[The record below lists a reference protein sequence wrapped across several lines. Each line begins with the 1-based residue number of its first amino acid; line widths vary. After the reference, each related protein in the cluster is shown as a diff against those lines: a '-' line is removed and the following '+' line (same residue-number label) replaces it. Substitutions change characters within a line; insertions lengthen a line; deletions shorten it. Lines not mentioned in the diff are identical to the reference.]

1 MSSPAANAATP
12 MLSIQRQ
19 LAARWWQ
26 LPRRDRKAVL
36 WALTAVV
43 LVIVWFAAIRPAMT
57 TLSAAPAQL
66 DALDL
71 QIQQMQRLAAE
82 SRDLRAT
89 PPVSMAQ
96 ATSALQSATN
106 RLGTAARLS
115 LVGDRATLT
124 LTAVSAEGLRNWL
137 NEARVAARARPV
149 ELQLTR
155 AGQGYTGTLVVT
167 LGGAP

>member
-1 MSSPAANAATP
+1 MSSPASGSAAP
-12 MLSIQRQ
+12 LVSFQRQ
-19 LAARWWQ
+19 LSARWWA
-26 LPRRDRKAVL
+26 LARRDRKAVL
-36 WALTAVV
+36 WALVAVALV
-43 LVIVWFAAIRPAMT
+43 LVWFIAVRPAIA
-57 TLSAAPAQL
+57 TLRAAPVQL

-82 SRDLRAT
+82 SRDLKAT

-96 ATSALQSATN
+96 ATSALQSATA
-106 RLGTAARLS
+106 RLGPGGRLS

-124 LTAVSAEGLRNWL
+124 LTGVSAEGLRNWL

-155 AGQGYTGTLVVT
+155 APQGYTGTLVVN